1 MIYATVGTMF
11 LDFPR
16 LIHALDAIAESTGER
31 VLVQTGLCTTIP
43 AHCEHF
49 DFKSREDVVALQRDA
64 RVIVCHA
71 GIGTVVEALR
81 SRRPVAVVPRRLEFK
96 EHLTNHQFDL
106 AEMVERRGWARM
118 ILDIDELADAC
129 ANPPAVPERYEP
141 ATHRLVEA
149 IRESVERAAARG

>member
-16 LIHALDAIAESTGER
+16 LIHALDGIAESTGER

-43 AHCEHF
+43 TCCEHF
-49 DFKSREDVVALQRDA
+49 DFKSREEVIALQHDA

-81 SRRPVAVVPRRLEFK
+81 ARNPVVVVPRRVEFN
-96 EHLTNHQFDL
+96 EHLTNHQLDL

-118 ILDIDELADAC
+118 VLDIEELPDAC
-129 ANPPAVPERYEP
+129 ANPPAVPEHYEP

-149 IRESVERAAARG
+149 IRESVARAAAGL